1 MELLLLFSI
10 FEKKMKDF
18 ISLNNSIDT
27 AFLIFLFDFSGKKL
41 SKYFGMERKS
51 FYLCTRFPDERGGLK
66 ERAQAVF
73 SSKKEIFEKF
83 PYTFFFDKAV
93 VAAKG
98 RRRDYFFPAVFF
110 AVDDP

>member
-51 FYLCTRFPDERGGLK
+51 FYLCTRFPDERGSRK
-66 ERAQAVF
+66 
-73 SSKKEIFEKF
+73 
-83 PYTFFFDKAV
+83 
-93 VAAKG
+93 KG
-98 RRRDYFFPAVFF
+98 RKPFFRVK
-110 AVDDP
+110 